1 MNERLLEIESWGTT
15 DVGMKRRLNEDVF
28 EIDETVGAYIVADGM
43 GGHSAGE
50 VASRLAVDAIVRYLR
65 ERIARVG
72 ENTWPDHWDTDRSAP
87 GNLLADAIVAGH
99 RAVLAAV
106 GRDTDLKGMGTTV
119 VAAVLDRRQG
129 RLIIGHVGDS
139 RAYRFREGTL
149 ELLTEDHSWVHEQ
162 VREGNLSEEAAR
174 THPLK
179 NVVTQALGGSAEPAV
194 DILETDTAAGDLYLL
209 CSDGLNTMLTDE
221 EIERILADA
230 SGLPEAGQNLVI
242 AANEHGGNDNITVVL
257 LKVVELQPGT

>member
-1 MNERLLEIESWGTT
+1 MRERNLKIEAWGTT

-28 EIDETVGAYIVADGM
+28 VIDEGTGAYIVADGM

-50 VASRLAVDAIVRYLR
+50 VASRLAVDAIL
-65 ERIARVG
+65 EHIKGG
-72 ENTWPDHWDTDRSAP
+72 EGLLGDATWPDHWLADRSAS
-87 GNLLADAIVAGH
+87 GNLLADAIAEGH

-106 GRDTDLKGMGTTV
+106 GGDNELKGMGTTV
-119 VAAVLDRRQG
+119 VAALLDRRTD
-129 RLIIGHVGDS
+129 RLVIGHVGDS
-139 RAYRFREGTL
+139 RAYRIRDGRI

-179 NVVTQALGGSAEPAV
+179 NVVTQALGGSTDPVV
-194 DILETDTAAGDLYLL
+194 DVLETDLRAGDLFIL
-209 CSDGLNTMLTDE
+209 CSDGLNTMLTDTEIE
-221 EIERILADA
+221 EIVNGSA
-230 SGLPEAGQNLVI
+230 GLSEAGQNLVI

-257 LKVVELQPGT
+257 LQVVEE